1 MATFTGNKVKD
12 TYQSLL
18 KLASGTLSSTLKT
31 VEDGLGNVSA
41 LKVGT
46 AAVEVKELLITDTPT
61 VSNSEN
67 TVLVY
72 DDVDKTVKVR
82 ELGDT
87 AFGDTGSV
95 NALYGRTEST
105 QTVTSTPTRISYN
118 TVANTGASNSFQV
131 GSSFS
136 LADSNRNIVVA
147 SDGAV
152 RVEIALYVYFTNIN
166 SDIVITLKQGS
177 TTIVSANRTKAS
189 GGTYNVVTFSSV
201 IAANASDA
209 LSVEVSSPD
218 DGVIVQQKSL
228 VMAMKIFDQS
238 FT

>member
-18 KLASGTLSSTLKT
+18 KLASGSLSSTLKN

-46 AAVEVKELLITDTPT
+46 GAVEVKELLITDTPT
-61 VSNSEN
+61 VSSSEN

-72 DDVDKTVKVR
+72 DDTDKTVKVR
-82 ELGDT
+82 ELGNT
-87 AFGDTGSV
+87 AFGDTGSL
-95 NALYGRTEST
+95 NAIYGRTEST
-105 QTVTSTPTRISYN
+105 QTVTTTPTRISYN
-118 TVANTGASNSFQV
+118 SVVNTGASNSFQI
-131 GSSFS
+131 GTSFS
-136 LADSNRNIVVA
+136 LADSNRNIIVA
-147 SDGAV
+147 SDGGV
-152 RVEIALYVYFTNIN
+152 RVEVALYVYFTNNN
-166 SDIVITLKQGS
+166 SSILITLKQGA
-177 TTIVSANRTKAS
+177 TTVVQAS
-189 GGTYNVVTFSSV
+189 RLQGTGGTYNVISFSAV
-201 IAANASDA
+201 VAANAADA
-209 LSVEVSSPD
+209 LSVEVSSAQ

>member
-18 KLASGTLSSTLKT
+18 KLASGSLSSTLKN

-46 AAVEVKELLITDTPT
+46 GAVEVKELLITDTPT
-61 VSNSEN
+61 VSSSEN

-72 DDVDKTVKVR
+72 DDTDKTVKVR
-82 ELGDT
+82 ELGNT
-87 AFGDTGSV
+87 AFGDTGSL
-95 NALYGRTEST
+95 NAIYGRTEST
-105 QTVTSTPTRISYN
+105 QTVTTTPTRISYN
-118 TVANTGASNSFQV
+118 SVVNTGASNSFQI
-131 GSSFS
+131 GTSFS
-136 LADSNRNIVVA
+136 LADSNRNIIVA
-147 SDGAV
+147 SDGGV
-152 RVEIALYVYFTNIN
+152 RVEVSLYVYFTNNN
-166 SDIVITLKQGS
+166 SSILITLKQGA
-177 TTIVSANRTKAS
+177 TTVVQASRTQGT
-189 GGTYNVVTFSSV
+189 GGSYNVISFSAV
-201 IAANASDA
+201 VAANAADA
-209 LSVEVSSPD
+209 LSVEVSSAQ

>member
-18 KLASGTLSSTLKT
+18 KLASGTLSSTLKN

-61 VSNSEN
+61 VSSSEN

-72 DDVDKTVKVR
+72 DDTDKTVKVR

-87 AFGDTGSV
+87 AFGYAGLVS
-95 NALYGRTEST
+95 AIYGRTEST
-105 QTVTSTPTRISYN
+105 QTATTTPTRISFN
-118 TVANTGASNSFQV
+118 SVSNTGASNSFQI

-136 LADSNRNIVVA
+136 LNDSNRNIVVA
-147 SDGAV
+147 TDGGV
-152 RVEIALYVYFTNIN
+152 RVEVALYVYFTNNN
-166 SDIVITLKQGS
+166 SSILITLKQGA
-177 TTIVSANRTKAS
+177 TTVAQASRTQGT
-189 GGTYNVVTFSSV
+189 GGTYNVISFNTVV
-201 IAANASDA
+201 AANASDA
-209 LSVEVSSPD
+209 FSVEVSSAQA
-218 DGVIVQQKSL
+218 GVIVQQKSL

-238 FT
+238 FI

>member
-18 KLASGTLSSTLKT
+18 KLASGTLSSTLKN

-61 VSNSEN
+61 VSSSEN

-72 DDVDKTVKVR
+72 DDTDKTVKVR
-82 ELGDT
+82 ELGET
-87 AFGDTGSV
+87 AFGDTGTV
-95 NALYGRTEST
+95 NAIYARTEST
-105 QTVTSTPTRISYN
+105 QTVTTTPTRISFN
-118 TVANTGASNSFQV
+118 SVLNTGASNSFQI

-136 LADSNRNIVVA
+136 LADSNRNIVVS
-147 SDGAV
+147 SDGGV
-152 RVEIALYVYFTNIN
+152 RIEVALYVYFTNNN
-166 SDIVITLKQGS
+166 SSIAITLKQG
-177 TTIVSANRTKAS
+177 TTTVAQASRTQGT
-189 GGTYNVVTFSSV
+189 GGTYNVISFSTV
-201 IAANASDA
+201 VAANASDA
-209 LSVEVSSPD
+209 LSVQVSSAQ

>member
-1 MATFTGNKVKD
+1 MATLNGNKVKD
-12 TYQSLL
+12 TFESLL
-18 KLASGTLSSTLKT
+18 KLASGQLSTSLKG
-31 VEDGLGNVSA
+31 VEDGKGNLSA
-41 LKVGT
+41 LKVSSN
-46 AAVEVKELLITDTPT
+46 AVEVKQLLIGSTPT
-61 VSNSEN
+61 TSSSEN

-72 DDVDKTVKVR
+72 DDTDKTVKVR
-82 ELGDT
+82 ELGDQ

-105 QTVTSTPTRISYN
+105 QNVTTTSTRISFN
-118 TVANTGASNSFQV
+118 SVSNSGASNSYQI

-152 RVEIALYVYFTNIN
+152 RIEVALYVYFTNNN
-166 SDIVITLKQGS
+166 SSIKIALKQGS
-177 TTIVSANRTKAS
+177 TTVAEASRTQS
-189 GGTYNVVTFSSV
+189 TGGTYNVVSFNTV
-201 IAANASDA
+201 VAANASDA
-209 LSVEVSSPD
+209 ISVEVSSAD
-218 DGVIVQQKSL
+218 TGVIVQQKSL

>member
-18 KLASGTLSSTLKT
+18 KLASGTLSSTLKN

-61 VSNSEN
+61 VSSSEN

-72 DDVDKTVKVR
+72 DDTDKTVKVR
-82 ELGDT
+82 ELGNT

-95 NALYGRTEST
+95 NAIYGRTEST
-105 QTVTSTPTRISYN
+105 QAVTSTSTRITFN
-118 TVANTGASNSFQV
+118 PVDNTGASASYQI

-152 RVEIALYVYFTNIN
+152 RIEVALYVYFTNNNTSIR
-166 SDIVITLKQGS
+166 ITLKQGAS
-177 TTIVSANRTKAS
+177 TVAIANRTQS
-189 GGTYNVVTFSSV
+189 TGGTYNVISFNTVV
-201 IAANASDA
+201 AANASDA
-209 LSVEVSSPD
+209 LSVEVYSAD
-218 DGVIVQQKSL
+218 TGVVVQQKSL

>member
-18 KLASGTLSSTLKT
+18 KLASGSLSSTLKN

-46 AAVEVKELLITDTPT
+46 GAVEVKELLITDTPT
-61 VSNSEN
+61 VSSSEN

-72 DDVDKTVKVR
+72 DDTDKTVKVR
-82 ELGDT
+82 ELGNT
-87 AFGDTGSV
+87 AFGDTGTV
-95 NALYGRTEST
+95 NAIYGRTEST
-105 QTVTSTPTRISYN
+105 QTVTTTPTRISYN
-118 TVANTGASNSFQV
+118 SVVNTGASNSFQI

-136 LADSNRNIVVA
+136 LADSNRNIIVA
-147 SDGAV
+147 SDGGV
-152 RVEIALYVYFTNIN
+152 RVEAALYVYFTNNN
-166 SDIVITLKQGS
+166 SSILITLKQGE
-177 TTIVSANRTKAS
+177 TTVVQAS
-189 GGTYNVVTFSSV
+189 RSQGTGGTYNVISFSAV
-201 IAANASDA
+201 VAANASDA
-209 LSVEVSSPD
+209 LSVYVSSAQ